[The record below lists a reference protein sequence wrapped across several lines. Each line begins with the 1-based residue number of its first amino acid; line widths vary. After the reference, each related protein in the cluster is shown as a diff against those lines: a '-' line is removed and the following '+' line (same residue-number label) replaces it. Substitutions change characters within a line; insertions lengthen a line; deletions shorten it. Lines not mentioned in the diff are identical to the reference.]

1 MHVFCALYYYLLKL
15 QTIFGL
21 CKLRH
26 ALFFFYDRYTV
37 LIGVQMAL
45 KLSVEGRIK
54 FLKCK
59 ISLSNDSIDSVC
71 PYDNLV
77 WVP

>member
-1 MHVFCALYYYLLKL
+1 
-15 QTIFGL
+15 
-21 CKLRH
+21 
-26 ALFFFYDRYTV
+26 
-37 LIGVQMAL
+37 MAL

-59 ISLSNDSIDSVC
+59 ISLSNESIDSVF
-71 PYDNLV
+71 PYNLV